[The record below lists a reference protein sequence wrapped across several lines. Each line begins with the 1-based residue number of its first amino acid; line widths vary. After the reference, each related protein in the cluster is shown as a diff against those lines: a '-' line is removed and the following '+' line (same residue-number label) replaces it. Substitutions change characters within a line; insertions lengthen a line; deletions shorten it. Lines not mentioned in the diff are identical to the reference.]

1 MRWVR
6 CRGAAEWRTAMNVSL
21 CAVAMLMGL
30 HAVAAAEP
38 AAEPDYARDLP
49 RIAAVP
55 ADEALQTMEV
65 AEGFR
70 LELAAAEPLLA
81 SPVAIDWDENGRLF
95 VCEMRGYSENEA
107 DQLGRIRVL
116 VDDDRDGR
124 YDRAEVFAE
133 GLAWPTAV
141 CCWDGGVFVGDAPD
155 ILYLKDADGDG
166 RADERRGV
174 FTGFGTSNVQG
185 LFNSFRMGL
194 DNRLHG
200 SASSTGGEVRRVEDG
215 EPVGEAISL
224 RGRDFS
230 FDPVA
235 LDLRPETGGAQHGMS
250 FDDCGHRYVCSNSDH
265 AIRCMIED
273 RYLGRNPLYPSPSGR
288 ESIAVEGPQAAVF
301 RVSPVEPWRVL
312 RTRLRA
318 SGIVPGIVE
327 GGGKPAGYFTSAT
340 GITAVRGDAVGDLHG
355 MLVMG
360 DVGSNLVHRKR
371 LIPHGSG
378 VRAERVDEGRE
389 LIASRDIWF
398 RPVQCANGPDGALWI
413 VDMQREVIEHP
424 KSLPPSIKQHL
435 DLNSGRDAGR
445 LWRLTAEDHVEPP
458 LPPPLGAATT
468 DELVPLLAHPNAW
481 QRETAQRLL
490 VTRGDAS
497 AAEGLRSLLADDDAS
512 PLGRLHAL
520 WTLDGLRVLTPGDL
534 QVALR
539 ASAAC
544 VRAAG
549 VQLVEGFLERPRSGP
564 PLAETLVRM
573 ARDEPTID
581 VRLQLACTAGAVA
594 SDVRRR
600 EMLSALLARDGAD
613 RWCRIAAC
621 TSMRGGD
628 AAAMATQWIQDADLG
643 ATPQAEAVMPEL
655 FAQIGRRGD
664 GAELTAAVAAI
675 AQLADAAAGDEAMLR
690 AAGLLETLTAA
701 VRGTATFTGDA
712 GTSVQHLAAR
722 LATACRSIAVDA
734 DRPAAQRGEATR
746 LLTLAGLD
754 AATTESVTSLL
765 HDDDPAVA
773 EAAVD
778 AVSRVA
784 GNAADALL
792 VAAVGE
798 VADAVR
804 PRALAAATAS
814 ASRAVLLLQEI
825 DAGRLEVGLVGQAT
839 LERLW
844 RFPDAEVRDEAVAV
858 LGPPPPADR
867 QTMVNAYRASMP
879 DVAGDA
885 AAGRAVF
892 RQHCVSCHRVE
903 GVGHDIGPS
912 LAAMQARGPEAMLL
926 GILDPNREVLPT
938 LTGRT
943 AVCVDGRVIT
953 GVLKAEGDAS
963 VTLLAAEGVEHLLA
977 HDEIDELIDS
987 RRSLM
992 PEGFERSIDP
1002 RAMADLLAYLMS
1014 VR

>member
-1 MRWVR
+1 MSRQHLTRRPWAP
-6 CRGAAEWRTAMNVSL
+6 AAAVSL
-21 CAVAMLMGL
+21 LSAVLL
-30 HAVAAAEP
+30 WLVAPLVADEP
-38 AAEPDYARDLP
+38 TAEPDYARDLP
-49 RIAAVP
+49 RIGPVP
-55 ADEALQTMEV
+55 ADEALATMEV
-65 AEGFR
+65 AEGFQ

-81 SPVAIDWDENGRLF
+81 SPVAIDWDEDGRLF
-95 VCEMRGYSENEA
+95 VCEMRGYSENE
-107 DQLGRIRVL
+107 DERLGRIRL
-116 VDDDRDGR
+116 LHDDDRDGR

-133 GLAWPTAV
+133 GFAWPTAV
-141 CCWDGGVFVGDAPD
+141 CCWGGGVFVGDAPD
-155 ILYLKDADGDG
+155 IIFLKDADGDG
-166 RADERRGV
+166 RADERRRV

-185 LFNSFRMGL
+185 LFNSFRAGL
-194 DNRLHG
+194 DNRIHG
-200 SASSTGGEVRRVEDG
+200 SASSTGGEVRRVVDG
-215 EPVGEAISL
+215 EPEGEAISL

-230 FDPVA
+230 FDPTTF
-235 LDLRPETGGAQHGMS
+235 DLRPETGGAQHGMS

-265 AIRCMIED
+265 AIRCMLED
-273 RYLGRNPLYPSPSGR
+273 RTLGRNSLYPAPSGR
-288 ESIAVEGPQAAVF
+288 ESIALEGPQAEVF

-327 GGGKPAGYFTSAT
+327 GGGRPAGYFTSAT
-340 GITAVRGDAVGDLHG
+340 GITVVRGDAVGELRG
-355 MLVMG
+355 MLVVG

-371 LIPHGSG
+371 LVTHGSG
-378 VRAERVDEGRE
+378 VRAQRVDQGHE

-398 RPVQCANGPDGALWI
+398 RPVQFANGPDGALWI
-413 VDMQREVIEHP
+413 IDMQREVIEHP

-445 LWRLTAEDHVEPP
+445 LWRLTAGDRQAPS
-458 LPPPLGAATT
+458 LPPPLGAAATSQ
-468 DELVPLLAHPNAW
+468 LVPLLAHANAW
-481 QRETAQRLL
+481 HRGTAQRLL
-490 VTRGDAS
+490 VTRGDPT
-497 AAEGLRSLLADDDAS
+497 AAESLRALLADDDAS

-520 WTLDGLRVLTPGDL
+520 WTLDGLKSLTQGDL
-534 QVALR
+534 QLALR

-549 VQLVEGFLERPRSGP
+549 VQLAEGFVERPRAGRS
-564 PLAETLVRM
+564 LVDTLVHL
-573 ARDEPTID
+573 AHHEPAIE
-581 VRLQLACTAGAVA
+581 VRLQLACTAGAVT

-600 EMLSALLARDGAD
+600 EMLSTLLAQDGTD

-621 TSMRGGD
+621 TSMRPGD
-628 AAAMATQWIQDADLG
+628 AAAIATQWMQDADLV
-643 ATPQAEAVMPEL
+643 ATAPVQHVMPEL
-655 FAQIGRRGD
+655 FAQVGRGD
-664 GAELTAAVAAI
+664 EPREREAAVAAI
-675 AQLADAAAGDEAMLR
+675 AAMVEQAAGEQATLQAANLLQSLR
-690 AAGLLETLTAA
+690 SA
-701 VRGTATFTGDA
+701 VGGA
-712 GTSVQHLAAR
+712 S
-722 LATACRSIAVDA
+722 AVDA
-734 DRPAAQRGEATR
+734 DADRLAEQLVATCRRIAEDAGLPTAQRADATR
-746 LLTLAGLD
+746 ALTLAGLSE
-754 AATTESVTSLL
+754 TTIEVVKALL
-765 HDDDPAVA
+765 RDENAAVA

-784 GNAADALL
+784 GDAADALL
-792 VAAVGE
+792 VMAVGE

-804 PRALAAATAS
+804 TRALAAATAS
-814 ASRAVLLLQEI
+814 ASRAQLLLQAMADGRV
-825 DAGRLEVGLVGQAT
+825 DAGLVGQAT

-844 RFPDAEVRDEAVAV
+844 RFPDAGVRDQAVVV

-867 QTMVNAYRASMP
+867 QTMVNAYQASMP
-879 DVAGDA
+879 EEAGNP

-903 GVGHDIGPS
+903 GAGHELGPS

-926 GILDPNREVLPT
+926 GILDPNREVLPAF
-938 LTGRT
+938 TGRT
-943 AVCVDGRVIT
+943 AVCADGRVIT

-977 HDEIDELIDS
+977 RDEIDELIDS